1 MVVVA
6 DIPAVSQGHGGGS
19 VLFHE
24 ISTLERMGKLD
35 AIIQS
40 GKENSWKDVPIFDN
54 SPEQWNLTRNQYLID
69 YFSFIRLKHYYRH
82 VKIPSC
88 LFTNGGG
95 FALTAEFIHDLQRTL
110 KIPIIV
116 DCPAHDIKTTIEE
129 HIRLLGSYPYI
140 NLTNPFL
147 FELSTKHQQLADMI
161 IVPSEIAKQNLLEP
175 DNLGQKID
183 HDKVKAVHHGVDI
196 DNSTKVER
204 TDYRFT
210 VLYVSVY
217 SPDKGTIYL
226 LEAWKKLNFP
236 KENAVLKYT
245 NNLYS
250 TFAQDLRQTYGGDIR
265 VYHNLPLLELSAL
278 YDTSDVLVNSSV
290 TEAFGLTSLEAM
302 AIPFQ

>member
-1 MVVVA
+1 
-6 DIPAVSQGHGGGS
+6 
-19 VLFHE
+19 
-24 ISTLERMGKLD
+24 
-35 AIIQS
+35 
-40 GKENSWKDVPIFDN
+40 
-54 SPEQWNLTRNQYLID
+54 
-69 YFSFIRLKHYYRH
+69 
-82 VKIPSC
+82 
-88 LFTNGGG
+88 
-95 FALTAEFIHDLQRTL
+95 
-110 KIPIIV
+110 
-116 DCPAHDIKTTIEE
+116 
-129 HIRLLGSYPYI
+129 
-140 NLTNPFL
+140 
-147 FELSTKHQQLADMI
+147 MI

-236 KENAVLKYT
+236 KENAVLKIIA

-302 AIPFQ
+302 AHSLPVIVSKGAGVSELITDGREGMLFEPRDTMTLSSLIADFKRNGKRDFGKHGIECSRSRILGKLLKRT